1 MIIRKT
7 PREVEIM
14 RVAGEIVALTH
25 KHLKQFVKP
34 GISTRELDQIAEEFI
49 RSKGAIPSFKGYGGF
64 PGSICASINEEV
76 VHGMPTEKVLK
87 DGDIIAIDIG
97 ADYKGYH
104 GDSAWSYAVG
114 KVDDEKA
121 HLLEITEKSLFVG
134 LDQVKPGIRL
144 GDVSHAIQEYA
155 ESNGLSVVREL
166 VGHGIGTKLHED
178 PQIPNY
184 GRPNTGPRLKEG
196 MCLAIEP
203 MLNAG
208 TRYVKTLEDGWTV
221 ITQDNKPSAHFEHT
235 IVVTKDGYE
244 ILTKVGGE

>member
-7 PREVEIM
+7 PREIELM

-25 KHLKQFVKP
+25 NHLKQFVKP

-49 RSKGAIPSFKGYGGF
+49 RSKGATPSFKGYGGF

-76 VHGMPTEKVLK
+76 VHGMPTSKVLK

-97 ADYKGYH
+97 ANYKGYH

-114 KVDDEKA
+114 AVDDEKA
-121 HLLEITEKSLFVG
+121 HLLEVTEKSLFIG
-134 LDQVKPGIRL
+134 LDVVKAGVRL
-144 GDVSHAIQEYA
+144 GDVSHAIQAYA

-166 VGHGIGTKLHED
+166 VGHGIGSKLHED

-184 GRPNTGPRLKEG
+184 GRPGTGPVLKEG

-208 TRYVKTLEDGWTV
+208 ARYVKTLSDDWTV
-221 ITQDNKPSAHFEHT
+221 VTIDEKPSAHFEHT
-235 IVVTKDGYE
+235 ILVTKEGYE